1 MPRANASS
9 AAPELDCC
17 IDLLHNDGFMQMPR
31 KIHYGWIVVGV
42 TCVVLLTSAGIRS
55 TPGILIVPLEEEFHW
70 SRATIAF
77 AVSVNLILYGCIG
90 PFAAAVMERF
100 GIRRSVLCAL
110 TVVGLG
116 VASTSMM
123 RYPWQLILMWGF
135 LVGSGTGF
143 LATVLSATIAT
154 RWFTA
159 RRGLVVG
166 ILSGGASTGQ
176 LIFLPAMAN
185 ITAAFGWR
193 VTVLSIAGVLC
204 VVIPLVALLMR
215 DRPSDV
221 GLLPYGET
229 GLAKPTVAPKGNPIT
244 LAFAALRD
252 GVRVRDV
259 WIIAGTYFV
268 CGAST
273 NGLIGTHLIPA
284 CIDHGFTEVTG
295 AALLATMG
303 VFNFFGTTASGWM
316 SDKFDNRWLL
326 FFYFGLRGLS
336 LLYLPFSFTDF
347 YTMSL
352 FAVFYGLDWFATVA
366 PTVRLISNA
375 VGREKG
381 SMVYGW
387 VFLCHQLGGASAAFV
402 AGTLRMNFGDYMQAF
417 MLSGTLCL
425 AAAVAVL
432 LIGSGRKNRE
442 PAVAAAA

>member
-1 MPRANASS
+1 
-9 AAPELDCC
+9 
-17 IDLLHNDGFMQMPR
+17 MQPSP
-31 KIHYGWIVVGV
+31 KIHYGWVVIGI

-55 TPGILIVPLEEEFHW
+55 TPGILMVPLEEEFHW
-70 SRATIAF
+70 SRATIAV

-110 TVVGLG
+110 VLVGIG
-116 VASTSMM
+116 VASTSLM

-143 LATVLSATIAT
+143 LASVLSATIAT

-159 RRGLVVG
+159 RRGLVIG

-176 LIFLPAMAN
+176 LIFLPVMAN
-185 ITAAFGWR
+185 ITAAYGWR
-193 VTVLSIAGVLC
+193 TTVIAIALVVC
-204 VVIPLVALLMR
+204 VVVPLVALFLR

-229 GLAKPTVAPKGNPIT
+229 GEIKPTVRSKSNPVA

-252 GVRVRDV
+252 ASRYRDF
-259 WIIAGTYFV
+259 WLLAGTYFI

-295 AALLATMG
+295 ATLLATMG
-303 VFNFFGTTASGWM
+303 VFNFFGTTASGWL
-316 SDKFDNRWLL
+316 SDRVDNRLLL
-326 FFYFGLRGLS
+326 FTYYGLRALS
-336 LLYLPFSFTDF
+336 LVYLPFSFVDF

-352 FAVFYGLDWFATVA
+352 FAMFYGLDWFATTA
-366 PTVRLISNA
+366 PTVRLLTDA
-375 VGREKG
+375 VGREKAG
-381 SMVYGW
+381 LAYGW
-387 VFLCHQLGGASAAFV
+387 VFAAHQMGGASAAV
-402 AGTLRMNFGDYMQAF
+402 IAGLFRVNFGDYMFAF

-425 AAAVAVL
+425 FAAIAALFIGRGRKAPEPVMAAA
-432 LIGSGRKNRE
+432 
-442 PAVAAAA
+442 